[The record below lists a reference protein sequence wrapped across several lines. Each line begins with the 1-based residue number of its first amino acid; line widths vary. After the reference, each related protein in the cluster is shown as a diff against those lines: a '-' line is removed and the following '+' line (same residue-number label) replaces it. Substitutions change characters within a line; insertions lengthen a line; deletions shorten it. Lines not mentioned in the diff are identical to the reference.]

1 MMAKKLESE
10 ETELK
15 RRSRQR
21 LIGAIALML
30 LVIVFLPMFLD
41 NEPQP
46 LSEDIL
52 IEIPEI
58 PKNINRPLKK
68 KSLENLPD
76 RSKLLHSREVNTKKQ
91 PNKTNVGKDITASS
105 RSDKQYIVQLG
116 AFDDKEAV
124 SKLVKKV
131 KGAKLPVY
139 TEELDINGKVRTR
152 VRVGPYSSKILAQS
166 VVKAIKKIGLKIGEP
181 TVLLVPFNDAK

>member
-1 MMAKKLESE
+1 
-10 ETELK
+10 
-15 RRSRQR
+15 
-21 LIGAIALML
+21 ML
-30 LVIVFLPMFLD
+30 D
-41 NEPQP
+41 
-46 LSEDIL
+46 SG
-52 IEIPEI
+52 
-58 PKNINRPLKK
+58 
-68 KSLENLPD
+68 
-76 RSKLLHSREVNTKKQ
+76 EVNTKKQ
-91 PNKTNVGKDITASS
+91 PNKANVGKDKTVSS

-166 VVKAIKKIGLKIGEP
+166 VVKAIKKIELKIGEP

>member
-1 MMAKKLESE
+1 MAKKLESE

>member
-1 MMAKKLESE
+1 MVKKLGSE

-41 NEPQP
+41 NEPRP

-58 PKNINRPLKK
+58 PNNINRPLEK

-76 RSKLLHSREVNTKKQ
+76 RSHLADPGEVNAKKQ
-91 PNKTNVGKDITASS
+91 LNKKNVGKDKTTSAIN
-105 RSDKQYIVQLG
+105 DKQYIVQLG

-124 SKLVKKV
+124 GKLVKKV

-166 VVKAIKKIGLKIGEP
+166 VVKTIKKIGLKIGEP